1 MGHIHDKNIYSENYN
16 YINNIPRYN
25 GGFRIN
31 NNNRDFSNNN
41 NAYINNF
48 QTPINNYYG
57 NYNQSNPQIENII
70 NQQYQVNQNNYYQN
84 KINNQNISIN
94 INSNGKIKEN
104 KNSLGTKE
112 ILNNNN
118 RPSSPNKKNIYNNNM
133 NPKTY
138 IQQNQYLKQN
148 DKINNNYQNSGQT
161 TINAQKINNIN
172 NLYSNQE
179 IYPNLFIL
187 DEKVIPRGLENVGA
201 TCYMNAT
208 LQCFYHVKELS
219 ERIIND
225 NLITDK
231 LKLTFCFKGLV
242 EELSGIKYQLVGNK
256 KCIMKDNTNKSVK
269 PIAFKELISEMDIL
283 FKGIKA
289 NDAKDLI
296 LFLLEKMDTEL
307 TKRNNNTDKMEMF
320 FGTDEREINP
330 QYFKKYHNSIVC
342 DLFYGFQ
349 MSRIVCQGCR
359 NTSKTFS
366 VINFINF
373 PLEKIYNDLNNSK
386 KQINNNMN
394 QQVFVDQNDYLIPNT
409 QVNEINKN
417 FNIESNRKLS
427 LNDCFQMNYKAELL
441 GDDNLM
447 RCSNCNGLCRV
458 IMKNDIYNA
467 PKVLI
472 IILNRGRG
480 NTFQCNVD
488 FPKILD
494 IGKYIFNSSNSPTQ
508 TNKIYDLIGFI
519 CHLGESSMNG
529 HFIAYC
535 KHFDNKWYI
544 FNDSF
549 VTPYEINGISGTPY
563 LLFYKSRDLK

>member
-1 MGHIHDKNIYSENYN
+1 
-16 YINNIPRYN
+16 
-25 GGFRIN
+25 
-31 NNNRDFSNNN
+31 
-41 NAYINNF
+41 
-48 QTPINNYYG
+48 
-57 NYNQSNPQIENII
+57 
-70 NQQYQVNQNNYYQN
+70 
-84 KINNQNISIN
+84 
-94 INSNGKIKEN
+94 
-104 KNSLGTKE
+104 
-112 ILNNNN
+112 
-118 RPSSPNKKNIYNNNM
+118 M
-133 NPKTY
+133 NPRTY

-148 DKINNNYQNSGQT
+148 DKINNNYQNNGQT

-256 KCIMKDNTNKSVK
+256 KYIMKDNTNKSVK

-320 FGTDEREINP
+320 FGTDEREINQ

-359 NTSKTFS
+359 NTSKT
-366 VINFINF
+366 IQ
-373 PLEKIYNDLNNSK
+373 K
-386 KQINNNMN
+386 
-394 QQVFVDQNDYLIPNT
+394 
-409 QVNEINKN
+409 NK
-417 FNIESNRKLS
+417 
-427 LNDCFQMNYKAELL
+427 
-441 GDDNLM
+441 
-447 RCSNCNGLCRV
+447 
-458 IMKNDIYNA
+458 
-467 PKVLI
+467 LI
-472 IILNRGRG
+472 II
-480 NTFQCNVD
+480 
-488 FPKILD
+488 
-494 IGKYIFNSSNSPTQ
+494 
-508 TNKIYDLIGFI
+508 
-519 CHLGESSMNG
+519 
-529 HFIAYC
+529 
-535 KHFDNKWYI
+535 
-544 FNDSF
+544 
-549 VTPYEINGISGTPY
+549 
-563 LLFYKSRDLK
+563 